1 MSQKLQTIEAL
12 ISRATDEYLA
22 RENWEYI
29 LDVCDCLNQGG
40 DIKMA
45 IFVLQKRFLS
55 GNQRVQLYCL
65 SLVEALVKN
74 CGLLVQREVSS
85 EAFMETFLKYLEDVN
100 TNFVVKE
107 RILLLVQQ
115 FSLDFPSSPLFEYVR
130 KVYQQLK
137 FEYKYIQKENK
148 KDEQK
153 EKEEKELQLALTL
166 SLEKNEENRYN
177 HQKKSKY
184 SEYNPLTSKRDCST
198 TTVSRV
204 RALFDF
210 HASEPGE
217 LSFQRGDIITV
228 LEVTHKDWWYG
239 SLNGK
244 MGIFPSNYV
253 EKLQEPTPDELK
265 REIENEIKVLSHEEN
280 IEKLLEIL
288 SNVGLTENSNI
299 VESEKFQNLYHSTL
313 TIRSNLIK
321 LIKKYAQ
328 KKDDMISL
336 NERFVK
342 AMKDYEILMEKSMTH
357 FSYTSSHNPSV
368 QQYHDKKHDYS
379 QKYPVHL
386 NSPSQ
391 NEGIGHSSESYYSVL
406 IFNNAAE
413 MGFFADLNKRVF
425 QIINLYNNQ

>member
-1 MSQKLQTIEAL
+1 MNQKLETIEAL
-12 ISRATDEYLA
+12 ICRATDEYLTQ
-22 RENWEYI
+22 ENWEYI

-45 IFVLQKRFLS
+45 VFVLQRRFLC
-55 GNQRVQLYCL
+55 GNESIQLYCL

-74 CGLLVQREVSS
+74 CGLSVQREVSS
-85 EAFMETFLKYLEDVN
+85 EVFIEIFLKYLEDVN
-100 TNFVVKE
+100 AHFVVKE
-107 RILLLVQQ
+107 RILLLIRQLA
-115 FSLDFPSSPLFEYVR
+115 LDFASSPLFEYVR

-148 KDEQK
+148 RDEQG
-153 EKEEKELQLALTL
+153 EKEEKELQLALAL
-166 SLEKNEENRYN
+166 SLEKNEENPYN
-177 HQKKSKY
+177 YQKKTKY
-184 SEYNPLTSKRDCST
+184 SEYNPLTSKRDYST
-198 TTVSRV
+198 AIISRV

-244 MGIFPSNYV
+244 MGIFPNNYV
-253 EKLQEPTPDELK
+253 EKLQEPTPDEL
-265 REIENEIKVLSHEEN
+265 RMEIENEIKVLSYEEN

-288 SNVGLTENSNI
+288 SNVGLTENNNI
-299 VESEKFQNLYHSTL
+299 IESEKFQNLYHSTL

-328 KKDDMISL
+328 KKGFQAVFKIHCLNLVDDIISL

-357 FSYTSSHNPSV
+357 FSYTSLHNQSV
-368 QQYHDKKHDYS
+368 QQYHDKKHDDF
-379 QKYPVHL
+379 QKYPSHL
-386 NSPSQ
+386 NFPCQ
-391 NEGIGHSSESYYSVL
+391 NEGISHSTESYYSVRRD
-406 IFNNAAE
+406 NT
-413 MGFFADLNKRVF
+413 
-425 QIINLYNNQ
+425 Y